1 MIDINAIYEKSE
13 FQFSL
18 NKNSLN
24 IFKDLE
30 NEIKKLANL
39 NDDCVLLFNLTND
52 LSSIEQNNINEV
64 IEKYKNKTI
73 KIFVRVKEKKIIE
86 EENKKKNNF
95 NFDDINFK
103 KENNEQKNDNL
114 NGNINNLNENNNIE
128 EIKNEENDEKN
139 EKNEDNN
146 ENNNEI
152 NNNNKTDEISL
163 DTEKLLEEVL
173 KSTRESEYILN
184 NTENNENKNNNNNN
198 NNIDNSDIINN
209 NTINSLDLKN
219 NNFFPTPKPNLIQI
233 NNGNNFEVKEI
244 ENNQSNINNKI
255 STKNKNKNNIFS
267 NEICSICKEHLNSIK
282 FMCCI
287 CDNCILC
294 EKCEKSHNHCV
305 IKYKNHFIS
314 DFFDT
319 FLFIK
324 RMNNNS
330 NVSVKSKIKEIF
342 SQNSLDVKIF
352 PKIDDQILIKIN
364 EKYSFPI
371 IIDNQSK
378 ENINSNN
385 SILLFKNNKNV
396 NFFFD
401 NKKLDVKSKRKIE
414 LYITISSKKICKEFI
429 DIELFSS
436 ILHFKEK
443 NFIKFSLE
451 IEVNNEGK
459 NNSEKLLDNNFNDSP
474 MLKECSL
481 NHKKLILEIFNKNLN
496 VNKLQIHDYLM
507 KNKWDK
513 NKTLEILMKN
523 KKKK

>member
-64 IEKYKNKTI
+64 IEKYTNKTI

-86 EENKKKNNF
+86 EENKNRKNF
-95 NFDDINFK
+95 NFDDIDFK
-103 KENNEQKNDNL
+103 KENNEQNND
-114 NGNINNLNENNNIE
+114 NLNENNNNLNNNLDENNNNKE
-128 EIKNEENDEKN
+128 EIEPEENK

-146 ENNNEI
+146 A
-152 NNNNKTDEISL
+152 
-163 DTEKLLEEVL
+163 
-173 KSTRESEYILN
+173 
-184 NTENNENKNNNNNN
+184 NNNNNN

-209 NTINSLDLKN
+209 NTINSFDLKN

-233 NNGNNFEVKEI
+233 NNGNNVEVKEI
-244 ENNQSNINNKI
+244 ENNQSNNINNKI
-255 STKNKNKNNIFS
+255 SIKNKNKNNIFS

-324 RMNNNS
+324 RMNNNT

-352 PKIDDQILIKIN
+352 PKIDNQILIKIN

-414 LYITISSKKICKEFI
+414 LYITISSKKICKEFV

-443 NFIKFSLE
+443 NFIKFTLE

-481 NHKKLILEIFNKNLN
+481 NHKKLILEIFDKKLN
-496 VNKLQIHDYLM
+496 VNKLQIHDLLL

-523 KKKK
+523 NKKKNNN

>member
-64 IEKYKNKTI
+64 IEKYTNKTI

-86 EENKKKNNF
+86 EENKNRKNF
-95 NFDDINFK
+95 NFDDIDFK
-103 KENNEQKNDNL
+103 KENNEQNNDNL
-114 NGNINNLNENNNIE
+114 NENDNNLNNNLDENNNNKEEIEPEENKEKNENNNE
-128 EIKNEENDEKN
+128 
-139 EKNEDNN
+139 NN
-146 ENNNEI
+146 ENNNNDEI
-152 NNNNKTDEISL
+152 NL

-184 NTENNENKNNNNNN
+184 NSENNENKNNNSNIENSDILN
-198 NNIDNSDIINN
+198 NNINNSIYFN
-209 NTINSLDLKN
+209 N

-233 NNGNNFEVKEI
+233 NNGNNVEVKEI
-244 ENNQSNINNKI
+244 ENNQSNNINNKI
-255 STKNKNKNNIFS
+255 SIKNKNKNNIFS

-294 EKCEKSHNHCV
+294 EKCENSHNHCV

-324 RMNNNS
+324 RMNNNT

-352 PKIDDQILIKIN
+352 PKIDNQILIKIN

-378 ENINSNN
+378 ENINSKN

-414 LYITISSKKICKEFI
+414 LYITISSKKICKEFV

-443 NFIKFSLE
+443 NFIKFTLE

-481 NHKKLILEIFNKNLN
+481 NHKKLILEIFDKKLN
-496 VNKLQIHDYLM
+496 VNKLQIHDLLL

-523 KKKK
+523 NKKKK

>member
-30 NEIKKLANL
+30 NEIKKLANI

-184 NTENNENKNNNNNN
+184 NTENNENKNNNNN